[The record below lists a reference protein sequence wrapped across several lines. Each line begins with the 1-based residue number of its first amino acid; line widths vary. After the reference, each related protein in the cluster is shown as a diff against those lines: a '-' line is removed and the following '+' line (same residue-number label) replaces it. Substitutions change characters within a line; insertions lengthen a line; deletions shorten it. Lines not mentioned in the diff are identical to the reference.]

1 MSKKLGSLKANT
13 FAGEG
18 SVTIKTNLFDGGTLM
33 ALDIVSDWINDLHA
47 VRDVIRRAE
56 YGTEDPEEPTLDMYK
71 DDPIAFM
78 EARLRYEKQKGGERD
93 GL

>member
-1 MSKKLGSLKANT
+1 MSKKIGSLKADT

-18 SVTIKTNLFDGGTLM
+18 SVTIKANLLGGGTLM

-47 VRDVIRRAE
+47 LRNVIHSAE
-56 YGTEDPEEPTLDMYK
+56 YGNGEPEKPTPEMFE

-78 EARLRYEKQKGGERD
+78 EARLRYDKNKRGERD

>member
-1 MSKKLGSLKANT
+1 MSEKLGSLKANT

-18 SVTIKTNLFDGGTLM
+18 SVTIKTNLFDGGALM

-47 VRDVIRRAE
+47 LREVIRRAE
-56 YGTEDPEEPTLDMYK
+56 YGTGDPEEPTWDMYK

-78 EARLRYEKQKGGERD
+78 EARLSYEKSKKIDSE
-93 GL
+93 